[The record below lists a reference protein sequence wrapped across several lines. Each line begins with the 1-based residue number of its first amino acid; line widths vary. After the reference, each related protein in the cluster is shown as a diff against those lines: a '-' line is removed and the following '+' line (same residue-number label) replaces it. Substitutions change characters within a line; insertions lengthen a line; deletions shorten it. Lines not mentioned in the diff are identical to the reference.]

1 MGNKRKD
8 FSAIEL
14 SSVIEKKQKE
24 ASKVF
29 ETAEG
34 VSIPKTASAPKE
46 PLSHLE
52 FSAGIPPFL
61 RGPYSTMYVRRPWTI
76 RQYAGFSS
84 AEESNAFYLKNL
96 AMGQKGLS
104 VAFDLPTHRG
114 YDSDHERVQG
124 DVGKAGVAIDSVE
137 DMKLLF
143 NQIPLDAM
151 SVSMTMNG
159 AVLPIMAFYIVAAEE
174 QGVCPEHL
182 SGTIQND
189 ILKEFMVRNTYV
201 YPPAPSIKIVSEIFK
216 YTSKKMPKFN
226 SISISGYHMQEAGA
240 TADIELAYT
249 LADGLEYIKTGL
261 KAGLTIDEFAPRL
274 SFFWGIG
281 MNHFMEIAK
290 MRAARMLWA
299 KLVKQFNPKNEKS
312 LALRTH
318 CQTSGWSLTAQVPFN
333 NVARTTIEAMA
344 AVFGGTQSLHTNA
357 LDEAIAFGK
366 LVERDM
372 RSKLD
377 IHPDDQSAL
386 SVRNM
391 AEVSKGVDVFMIA
404 LFFIVIFIGSGTLI
418 AGIIGISNIMIFVIK
433 ERTKEFGI
441 RKALGAKPSS
451 IVGMVVQ
458 ESVLITTIAG
468 YLGLTL
474 GTYVLSLIGNSLEK
488 DYFIKDPSVSQGLVV
503 GATFV
508 LIISGLIAALVPARK
523 ASQIKP
529 VVALRAD

>member
-1 MGNKRKD
+1 MFDLDRWREIFQSINKNKLRSIMSGFTVAFAILLFTLLFGVVSGLKNTFEGAFVD
-8 FSAIEL
+8 NAVNSMIVRVWKTSKPFNGLQSGRRIQLKNPDYNYLAEKYDSKIDLMTARIFKNFSISYKNKQDNYSITAVHPDHQFL
-14 SSVIEKKQKE
+14 EKTIITEGRYINQLDINE
-24 ASKVF
+24 SSKVIVIGRLVKSDLF
-29 ETAEG
+29 
-34 VSIPKTASAPKE
+34 
-46 PLSHLE
+46 
-52 FSAGIPPFL
+52 
-61 RGPYSTMYVRRPWTI
+61 
-76 RQYAGFSS
+76 
-84 AEESNAFYLKNL
+84 
-96 AMGQKGLS
+96 GQKPALGKRVNVGGIS
-104 VAFDLPTHRG
+104 YKVIGIF
-114 YDSDHERVQG
+114 SDDGGDNEERISYIPVTTAQ
-124 DVGKAGVAIDSVE
+124 
-137 DMKLLF
+137 KLYGNNDYL
-143 NQIPLDAM
+143 NQIR
-151 SVSMTMNG
+151 
-159 AVLPIMAFYIVAAEE
+159 I
-174 QGVCPEHL
+174 
-182 SGTIQND
+182 
-189 ILKEFMVRNTYV
+189 
-201 YPPAPSIKIVSEIFK
+201 
-216 YTSKKMPKFN
+216 
-226 SISISGYHMQEAGA
+226 GY
-240 TADIELAYT
+240 
-249 LADGLEYIKTGL
+249 
-261 KAGLTIDEFAPRL
+261 
-274 SFFWGIG
+274 
-281 MNHFMEIAK
+281 
-290 MRAARMLWA
+290 
-299 KLVKQFNPKNEKS
+299 NED
-312 LALRTH
+312 L
-318 CQTSGWSLTAQVPFN
+318 N
-333 NVARTTIEAMA
+333 
-344 AVFGGTQSLHTNA
+344 

>member
-1 MGNKRKD
+1 MFDLDRWREIFQSINKNKLRSIMSGFTVAFAILLFTLLFGVVSGLKNTFEGAFVD
-8 FSAIEL
+8 NAVNSMIVRVWKTSKPFKGLQSGRRIQLKNPDYNYLAEKYDSKIDLMTARIFKNFSISYKNKQDNYSITAVHPDHQFL
-14 SSVIEKKQKE
+14 EKTIITEGRYINQLDINE
-24 ASKVF
+24 SSKVIVIGRLVKSDLF
-29 ETAEG
+29 GEKPALGKRVNVGGISYKVIGIFSDDGGDNEERISYIPVTTAQKLYG
-34 VSIPKTASAPKE
+34 
-46 PLSHLE
+46 
-52 FSAGIPPFL
+52 
-61 RGPYSTMYVRRPWTI
+61 
-76 RQYAGFSS
+76 
-84 AEESNAFYLKNL
+84 NNDYL
-96 AMGQKGLS
+96 
-104 VAFDLPTHRG
+104 
-114 YDSDHERVQG
+114 
-124 DVGKAGVAIDSVE
+124 
-137 DMKLLF
+137 
-143 NQIPLDAM
+143 NQIR
-151 SVSMTMNG
+151 
-159 AVLPIMAFYIVAAEE
+159 I
-174 QGVCPEHL
+174 
-182 SGTIQND
+182 
-189 ILKEFMVRNTYV
+189 
-201 YPPAPSIKIVSEIFK
+201 
-216 YTSKKMPKFN
+216 
-226 SISISGYHMQEAGA
+226 GY
-240 TADIELAYT
+240 
-249 LADGLEYIKTGL
+249 
-261 KAGLTIDEFAPRL
+261 
-274 SFFWGIG
+274 
-281 MNHFMEIAK
+281 
-290 MRAARMLWA
+290 
-299 KLVKQFNPKNEKS
+299 NED
-312 LALRTH
+312 L
-318 CQTSGWSLTAQVPFN
+318 N
-333 NVARTTIEAMA
+333 
-344 AVFGGTQSLHTNA
+344 

-508 LIISGLIAALVPARK
+508 LILSGLIAALVPARK

>member
-1 MGNKRKD
+1 MFDLDRWREIFQSINKNKLRSIMSGFTVAFAILLFTLLFGVVSGLKNTFEGAFVD
-8 FSAIEL
+8 NAVNSMIVRVWKTTKPFNGLQSGRRIQLKNPDYDYIAEKYDSKIDLMTARIFKNFSISYKNKQDNYSITAVHPDHQFL
-14 SSVIEKKQKE
+14 EKTIITEGRYINQLDINE
-24 ASKVF
+24 SSKVIVIGRLVKSDLF
-29 ETAEG
+29 GEKPALGKRVNVGGISYKVIGIFSDDGGDNEERISYIPVTTAQKLYG
-34 VSIPKTASAPKE
+34 
-46 PLSHLE
+46 
-52 FSAGIPPFL
+52 
-61 RGPYSTMYVRRPWTI
+61 
-76 RQYAGFSS
+76 
-84 AEESNAFYLKNL
+84 NNDYL
-96 AMGQKGLS
+96 
-104 VAFDLPTHRG
+104 
-114 YDSDHERVQG
+114 
-124 DVGKAGVAIDSVE
+124 
-137 DMKLLF
+137 
-143 NQIPLDAM
+143 NQIR
-151 SVSMTMNG
+151 
-159 AVLPIMAFYIVAAEE
+159 I
-174 QGVCPEHL
+174 
-182 SGTIQND
+182 
-189 ILKEFMVRNTYV
+189 
-201 YPPAPSIKIVSEIFK
+201 
-216 YTSKKMPKFN
+216 
-226 SISISGYHMQEAGA
+226 GY
-240 TADIELAYT
+240 
-249 LADGLEYIKTGL
+249 
-261 KAGLTIDEFAPRL
+261 
-274 SFFWGIG
+274 
-281 MNHFMEIAK
+281 
-290 MRAARMLWA
+290 
-299 KLVKQFNPKNEKS
+299 NED
-312 LALRTH
+312 L
-318 CQTSGWSLTAQVPFN
+318 N
-333 NVARTTIEAMA
+333 
-344 AVFGGTQSLHTNA
+344 